1 MVSKDKQVVSDAVES
16 PVNPGDIIK
25 PNSNEASHNSNK
37 NGRSINRL
45 SDVKKQSLLNKQ
57 IHGSRI
63 DLKTNS

>member
-1 MVSKDKQVVSDAVES
+1 MISKEKQVVSDAVES

-45 SDVKKQSLLNKQ
+45 SDVKK
-57 IHGSRI
+57 
-63 DLKTNS
+63 